1 MFLVWGGDQQRL
13 PTAYDVVATT
23 VLLDLLRAAAWIRQ
37 QQPAISVSLVVH
49 MGALHTSCFFSH
61 GTALERI
68 RPAVT
73 CYLGPRPPDEQLL

>member
-37 QQPAISVSLVVH
+37 QQPAISVLLVAH
-49 MGALHTSCFFSH
+49 MGLFTLVASSLWGQRSY
-61 GTALERI
+61 EYD
-68 RPAVT
+68 P
-73 CYLGPRPPDEQLL
+73 QLLAISDHGLLTSS